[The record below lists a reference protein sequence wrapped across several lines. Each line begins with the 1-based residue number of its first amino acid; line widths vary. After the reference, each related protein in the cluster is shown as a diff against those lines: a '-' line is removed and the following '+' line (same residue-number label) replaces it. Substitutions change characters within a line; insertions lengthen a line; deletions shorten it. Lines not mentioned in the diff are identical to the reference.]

1 MRVPAAGSSRTPDKS
16 TALGSETQGFLHATQ
31 DCPNLSQLLPSF
43 GQAPVT
49 CLPRHA
55 AMAASQCDIA
65 MSQVVPMD
73 VAPTVPQDRLT
84 VGEALAKL
92 AHQTVSDAP
101 HTQPHGPASDKS
113 PDAPIS
119 QSSQPLAATLGAP
132 DLSAQIPREQR
143 SLGKRGILARVAI
156 TVCLGAAAIWAWQSY
171 GSAAKD
177 MIATGALPFG
187 WILARPAPTPDA
199 AQAQAAAPPAV
210 AASAPPPAQ
219 GASQAASQAASMT
232 QPATTAAP
240 VAVSSDE
247 QVKTMARDL
256 AALRQTVEQ
265 LAAGQEKLT
274 REMATLQ
281 AVKPQ
286 AVKPQAD
293 KPVAEKPDKRKPHHV
308 AAPGTGSDAFDP
320 TQNPNAPGVPR
331 PLGSIVLRRASP

>member
-1 MRVPAAGSSRTPDKS
+1 
-16 TALGSETQGFLHATQ
+16 
-31 DCPNLSQLLPSF
+31 
-43 GQAPVT
+43 
-49 CLPRHA
+49 
-55 AMAASQCDIA
+55 
-65 MSQVVPMD
+65 MD
-73 VAPTVPQDRLT
+73 VAPTVPKDRLT
-84 VGEALAKL
+84 VGEGLAKL
-92 AHQTVSDAP
+92 AHQAANDSSP
-101 HTQPHGPASDKS
+101 TQPRAPASDRS

-119 QSSQPLAATLGAP
+119 QSSQSFAATLGAP

-143 SLGKRGILARVAI
+143 SLGKRGILARVVIAA
-156 TVCLGAAAIWAWQSY
+156 CLGAAAIWAWQSY
-171 GSAAKD
+171 GSLARD

-187 WILARPAPTPDA
+187 WILARPAQTPDA
-199 AQAQAAAPPAV
+199 AQAQAAAPPAIAASAPPAV

-232 QPATTAAP
+232 RPATTAANQP

-247 QVKTMARDL
+247 QIRTMARDL

-320 TQNPNAPGVPR
+320 TQNPTAPGVPR